1 MTCCRSR
8 RRSSTRCTVSST
20 LAPPGWNR
28 KPLNSTRL
36 IPLAS
41 RKSCTAGLRCCR
53 NSCGSSGLSTT
64 PKPSCLMSQP
74 VMCSVSRAARTRPCP
89 RYGPRALG
97 VAQHDAR
104 GAIAEQ
110 RCRHE
115 HGHARIVDTKA
126 ETAKIDGEK
135 QNVSSGHRLRI
146 AGGACKSG
154 NATAAAEPEDWQPLD
169 RRAGRS
175 SRFISLAS
183 RLGIATPV
191 MVLTTMAPISLSS
204 MPAARIAPTATT
216 CSRSSAWCR
225 NTSVRSSQPRSRS
238 YQSDGSHVYRVSIAV
253 LRTGPHSRQRS
264 GKSRLARRAAS
275 AWPSLLQG
283 TAVAMPAI
291 STSKATLRQR
301 EVRIARA
308 VLSISRSREAG
319 LFRKCQFGPSSIM
332 GTSGCAAPR
341 TSILRVDRVK
351 IAAIGD
357 LPSGF
362 ARLFASG

>member
-1 MTCCRSR
+1 
-8 RRSSTRCTVSST
+8 
-20 LAPPGWNR
+20 
-28 KPLNSTRL
+28 
-36 IPLAS
+36 
-41 RKSCTAGLRCCR
+41 
-53 NSCGSSGLSTT
+53 
-64 PKPSCLMSQP
+64 
-74 VMCSVSRAARTRPCP
+74 
-89 RYGPRALG
+89 
-97 VAQHDAR
+97 
-104 GAIAEQ
+104 
-110 RCRHE
+110 
-115 HGHARIVDTKA
+115 
-126 ETAKIDGEK
+126 
-135 QNVSSGHRLRI
+135 
-146 AGGACKSG
+146 
-154 NATAAAEPEDWQPLD
+154 
-169 RRAGRS
+169 
-175 SRFISLAS
+175 
-183 RLGIATPV
+183 

-204 MPAARIAPTATT
+204 MPAARIAPTATS

-225 NTSVRSSQPRSRS
+225 NTSVRPSQSCSRS

-275 AWPSLLQG
+275 AWPSLLPG

-332 GTSGCAAPR
+332 GTSGCAAAR

-357 LPSGF
+357 LPSDRVS
-362 ARLFASG
+362 RLFAGG

>member
-1 MTCCRSR
+1 MTCCRGR

-28 KPLNSTRL
+28 KPLNSPRL

-64 PKPSCLMSQP
+64 PTPSCLMSQP
-74 VMCSVSRAARTRPCP
+74 VMCSVSRAARIRPRP
-89 RYGPRALG
+89 PAMGRARL
-97 VAQHDAR
+97 VLRSTTPAAPSPNS
-104 GAIAEQ
+104 AA
-110 RCRHE
+110 
-115 HGHARIVDTKA
+115 DTTEA
-126 ETAKIDGEK
+126 
-135 QNVSSGHRLRI
+135 
-146 AGGACKSG
+146 
-154 NATAAAEPEDWQPLD
+154 
-169 RRAGRS
+169 RS

-275 AWPSLLQG
+275 AWPSLLPG
-283 TAVAMPAI
+283 TAVGMPAI
-291 STSKATLRQR
+291 STSKATLRPR
-301 EVRIARA
+301 EVRIARV

-332 GTSGCAAPR
+332 GTSGCAAAR

>member
-1 MTCCRSR
+1 MPDVPTHDVLGVPRGKDS
-8 RRSSTRCTVSST
+8 
-20 LAPPGWNR
+20 PP
-28 KPLNSTRL
+28 PT
-36 IPLAS
+36 
-41 RKSCTAGLRCCR
+41 
-53 NSCGSSGLSTT
+53 
-64 PKPSCLMSQP
+64 
-74 VMCSVSRAARTRPCP
+74 

-110 RCRHE
+110 RCRHD
-115 HGHARIVDTKA
+115 RSQI
-126 ETAKIDGEK
+126 
-135 QNVSSGHRLRI
+135 
-146 AGGACKSG
+146 
-154 NATAAAEPEDWQPLD
+154 EPVHQ
-169 RRAGRS
+169 
-175 SRFISLAS
+175 
-183 RLGIATPV
+183 LGIEARYRDAGNGV
-191 MVLTTMAPISLSS
+191 DDAPISLSS

-275 AWPSLLQG
+275 AWPSLLPG

-291 STSKATLRQR
+291 SKSKATLRPR

-332 GTSGCAAPR
+332 GTSGCAAAR
-341 TSILRVDRVK
+341 ISILRVDRVK

-357 LPSGF
+357 LPSDRVSRACLRTANRAVRCG
-362 ARLFASG
+362 L